1 MNAIVTD
8 KKVKSGEIFHVVS
21 TNDITSHTSSNESW
35 YLDSADYFANAKY
48 YVRFRNG
55 NNILFS
61 IVLRYLISESGYFTI
76 VNVPKSGTSDT
87 ADFEV
92 RYTRTSNE
100 LYTVTGTRN
109 TILNQLFTIQEIGY
123 FE

>member
-8 KKVKSGEIFHVVS
+8 KKVKSGEIFHVVA
-21 TNDITSHTSSNESW
+21 TNDITSKTSTYEYWSFGSTKYYE
-35 YLDSADYFANAKY
+35 DAKY

-55 NNILFS
+55 NNVLFS
-61 IVLRYLISESGYFTI
+61 VVMRYLPEESGYFTI
-76 VNVPKSGTSDT
+76 VAVPKSGTTST
-87 ADFEV
+87 AEFEV
-92 RYTRTSNE
+92 RYMRTSNE

-109 TILNQLFTIQEIGY
+109 TTLNQLFTIQEIGY

>member
-8 KKVKSGEIFHVVS
+8 KKVKSGEIFHVVA
-21 TNDITSHTSSNESW
+21 TNDITQVVTSFVYW
-35 YLDSADYFANAKY
+35 KLDVEYFTDAKY

-61 IVLRYLISESGYFTI
+61 VVMRYLPAESGYFTI
-76 VNVPKSGTSDT
+76 IAVPKSGTTST
-87 ADFEV
+87 AEFEV
-92 RYTRTSNE
+92 KYMRTSNE

-109 TILNQLFTIQEIGY
+109 TALNQLFTTQEIGY